1 MDAAFRSGREAVTL
15 RPRRGSSSRKRISE
29 EKENSLDS
37 FSSRSGAES
46 SVAEDSSSEQT
57 PCERSSC
64 RPPRDT
70 WTLFPSRKTTFVG
83 FLALASFLFWQFF
96 VDPELSF
103 LENLWSTIHFVDDL
117 VTTPC
122 YYAFNREAMDVVRRR
137 ANRVMSV
144 ALMKEIQPVSFKH
157 TWRLR
162 PREKD
167 ENFFPR
173 FSSDFV
179 LSSSIQNVAPS
190 DSLRFS
196 PGIPA
201 SIYEHPETLLPPSD
215 PNSFVFPSYAKEAA
229 RRATAKRLAFA
240 DGAGENLLFSGRQD
254 RPESASD
261 SSGADAESRG
271 VRASQETREI
281 PVSHTSA
288 SRRYW
293 RLLPPLAEYSCV
305 GDAAEFREIAGTS
318 GSITQGNDD
327 AVVERGASFQ
337 TINITAYFPAAPP
350 YASEDERR
358 GFRAEARRLLRLF
371 ALHGRHR
378 GEEDSSSSIGEN
390 EAFSSGGGGAGAAE
404 KERLH
409 GARGGEETLGGEGE
423 RRDTEAGGE
432 TAREGREKDAP
443 RPQEEGGNGPRRGN
457 AEAEGV
463 YAAGAQSLEKK
474 QGRNDW
480 RENLEQVFK
489 RESSQGDSAAWGED
503 LFEKHIEFVTPELLD
518 WRGENPEEESVEKI
532 PRGRPALFFLHGGGL
547 VMNDHRGYDKLLRR
561 LSNLLSPSGALVF
574 AVDYR
579 LAPEHEFPQPLQ
591 DCLQAI
597 SFIVDNA
604 KMVGV
609 DPSRLAIL
617 GDSGGGSLAAGV
629 MGEALRRVD
638 EFPWAKNVKSLTLVY
653 PSLCRGCATR
663 SQIVEGSLFYLKRD
677 IWFSLLYSPAIGAQD
692 DWRQKPF
699 TTPSALL
706 RQFPTTFLVLFTHDI
721 MYDIGVLFHE
731 KLRRHGVRTGIY
743 IAPGFHG
750 FFGSDRWSRFGVPS
764 VEWAADRIMDNW

>member
-1 MDAAFRSGREAVTL
+1 MDAAFRSAPEVVTL

-29 EKENSLDS
+29 ENEISLDS
-37 FSSRSGAES
+37 SSSRSGAET

-64 RPPRDT
+64 RLPRVT
-70 WTLFPSRKTTFVG
+70 WTLFPSRKATFVG
-83 FLALASFLFWQFF
+83 FLALASLLFWQFF

-103 LENLWSTIHFVDDL
+103 LENLWSTIHFVDDF

-122 YYAFNREAMDVVRRR
+122 YYAFSREAMDVVRRR

-173 FSSDFV
+173 FSSDSV
-179 LSSSIQNVAPS
+179 LSSRIQNVAPS
-190 DSLRFS
+190 DSLPFS

-215 PNSFVFPSYAKEAA
+215 PNSFVFPSYAKETA
-229 RRATAKRLAFA
+229 RSATAKRFAFSG
-240 DGAGENLLFSGRQD
+240 GAGEKPLLFGWRD
-254 RPESASD
+254 RPESTSD
-261 SSGADAESRG
+261 SSVWDAESRG
-271 VRASQETREI
+271 VRTPQETREI

-293 RLLPPLAEYSCV
+293 RLLPPLAEQSFV
-305 GDAAEFREIAGTS
+305 GDAAEFQEISRAF
-318 GSITQGNDD
+318 GNLTEGNAD
-327 AVVERGASFQ
+327 AEVEHRVSSFQ
-337 TINITAYFPAAPP
+337 TINITVYFPAAHPH
-350 YASEDERR
+350 ASEDERR
-358 GFRAEARRLLRLF
+358 GSREEARRLLRLF
-371 ALHGRHR
+371 ALHGSRR
-378 GEEDSSSSIGEN
+378 GEEDFSSSRGEKDTC
-390 EAFSSGGGGAGAAE
+390 SSGGGGAGSAE
-404 KERLH
+404 NEKRH
-409 GARGGEETLGGEGE
+409 GARGGEAPRGEEGE
-423 RRDTEAGGE
+423 RGD
-432 TAREGREKDAP
+432 
-443 RPQEEGGNGPRRGN
+443 
-457 AEAEGV
+457 AEADGV
-463 YAAGAQSLEKK
+463 AAASAQSLEKK
-474 QGRNDW
+474 AWNDW
-480 RENLEQVFK
+480 REKLEQAFGK
-489 RESSQGDSAAWGED
+489 SESSQGDSAAWGED

-518 WRGENPEEESVEKI
+518 WRDENREEATGEKI

-629 MGEALRRVD
+629 MGEALRRVE

-677 IWFSLLYSPAIGAQD
+677 IWFSLLYSPAIGARD

-699 TTPSALL
+699 STPSALL

-764 VEWAADRIMDNW
+764 VEWAADRIMDSW